1 MYHQQP
7 RARSTGSA
15 TIREIMELVLAS
27 KKDVAVVVTAVIA
40 SSLAL
45 LVSPYLLGLIID
57 ETIAKGKLDLLP
69 QLLSFYVVTVLVQ
82 WAAMVVRTIKIE
94 SIGQKVIKDLRDTMF
109 RKYTKAT
116 LDFHKEY
123 QLGDLVSRVVND
135 ASAVNEAIV
144 TGLLN
149 VLGDIV
155 SMLGSLAVMVYLSP
169 QLTAVSLIMVPFM
182 VLVARKLGVRLRRT
196 WREVR
201 ERISKMS
208 TVVEEN
214 ISGIEVIKSFG
225 LEENV
230 LGRFDRVSREVY
242 RFSIRASV
250 LAGLFFPLMNI
261 SSSVSLAIVLAY
273 GGYLCLVGMLSVG
286 LLVAFTQYVSRLMGP
301 INELVFMYDAL
312 QSALAS
318 LDRIFEILRTSK
330 VESDEGIELASVK
343 GDILYD
349 HVWFE
354 YEPGNPVLKDVSLSI
369 KAGEIVAI
377 VGHTGAGK
385 TTMANLLMKFYEPT
399 MGKIAIDEIEVKR
412 IKRSSLRKFVS
423 YIPQETYLF
432 PGTVIENIRVVKPDA
447 SDEEV
452 MEVCRKLGIHK
463 FIEKLPNGYY
473 TDVGEVGKRLS
484 LGEKQ
489 LIAIARAML
498 KNSKIVIFDEALSSV
513 DAETESMLKNA
524 LRELLRG
531 KTGIIIAHR
540 LSVARDCDRIL
551 VLSDGKVIEYGT
563 FEELM
568 VKQGIFYDMYRSQI
582 EEGAGTQ

>member
-1 MYHQQP
+1 MYLQQP
-7 RARSTGSA
+7 SARSTRSA

-27 KKDVAVVVTAVIA
+27 KKDVAIVATAVVA

-57 ETIAKGKLDLLP
+57 EAIAGRKLDLLP
-69 QLLSFYVVTVLVQ
+69 QLLSFYVITVLVQ

-94 SIGQKVIKDLRDTMF
+94 SIGQKVIKDLRDTIF
-109 RKYTKAT
+109 RKYTNAT

-169 QLTAVSLIMVPFM
+169 QLTAVSLTMVPFM

-225 LEENV
+225 LEESV

-261 SSSVSLAIVLAY
+261 SSSISLAIVLAY
-273 GGYLCLVGMLSVG
+273 GGYLCLTGMLSAG

-318 LDRIFEILRTSK
+318 LDRIFEILRTDK
-330 VESDEGIELASVK
+330 VESDEGIELARVN

-354 YEPGNPVLKDVSLSI
+354 YEPRNPVLKDVSLSI

-399 MGKIAIDEIEVKR
+399 MGKIVIDGIDIKN

-432 PGTVIENIRVVKPDA
+432 PGTIVENIRVVKPSA

-452 MEVCRKLGIHK
+452 IEVCKKLGIHK

-540 LSVARDCDRIL
+540 LSVARDCDRII

-582 EEGAGTQ
+582 EEGAGAQ

>member
-1 MYHQQP
+1 MSSQQAREP
-7 RARSTGSA
+7 RARAVTV
-15 TIREIMELVLAS
+15 REIIGLVLAS
-27 KKDVAVVVTAVIA
+27 KRDVVVVSTAVVANSI
-40 SSLAL
+40 AL
-45 LVSPYLLGLIID
+45 LVSPYLLGMIID
-57 ETIAKGKLDLLP
+57 EGIARGRLDLLP
-69 QLLSFYVVTVLVQ
+69 QLVCLYAATVLAQ
-82 WAAMVVRTIKIE
+82 WIATVVRTIKVE
-94 SIGQKVIKDLRDTMF
+94 TIGQGVLKNLRQSLF
-109 RKYTKAT
+109 KKYVTAT
-116 LDFHKEY
+116 LDFHKEN

-135 ASAVNEAIV
+135 TSTVNEALV

-149 VLGDIV
+149 VLGDMV
-155 SMLGSLAVMVYLSP
+155 SMAGSLAIMAYLSP
-169 QLTAVSLIMVPFM
+169 QLTLVSLSTVPLM
-182 VLVARKLGVRLRRT
+182 ILIAKKLGVKLRRT

-201 ERISKMS
+201 EKVSKLT

-225 LEENV
+225 LEESA
-230 LGRFDRVSREVY
+230 LSRFDRVSREVY
-242 RFSIRASV
+242 TFSIRASA

-261 SSSVSLAIVLAY
+261 SSSLSLAIVLAY
-273 GGYLCLVGMLSVG
+273 GGYLCLSGVLSLG
-286 LLVAFTQYVSRLMGP
+286 LLVAFTQYVNRLIAP
-301 INELVFMYDAL
+301 INELVFMYDSL

-318 LDRIFEILRTSK
+318 LDRVFEVLTSER
-330 VESDEGIELASVK
+330 VESDEGAEFADVK
-343 GDILYD
+343 GDISFN

-354 YEPGNPVLKDVSLSI
+354 YEPGVPVLKDLSFEI
-369 KAGEIVAI
+369 KSGEIVAV

-385 TTMANLLMKFYEPT
+385 TTMANLLMRFYEPT
-399 MGKIAIDEIEVKR
+399 RGRISIDGINVKS
-412 IKRSSLRKFVS
+412 IKRSSLRRFVS

-432 PGTVIENIRVVKPDA
+432 PGTVIENIKVVKPGA

-452 MEVCRKLGIHK
+452 VEVCKKLGIHK

-513 DAETESMLKNA
+513 DAETESMIKNA

-531 KTGIIIAHR
+531 RTGIVIAHR

-551 VLSDGKVIEYGT
+551 VLSDGRVVEYGT

-568 VKQGIFYDMYRSQI
+568 EKQGAFYNMYKAQI
-582 EEGAGTQ
+582 EESVSTQ